1 MRQVAPR
8 ECVFASLVLF
18 ATISWSTADR
28 AFAQTDGPLTP
39 AEAAARFQVAD
50 DFEFELVLAE
60 PEVKQPV
67 FLNFDERGRMWVV
80 QYLQYPDPAGLKLVS
95 KDKWWRA
102 VYDKVPVAPPN
113 HVRGADK
120 ITIHEDTDGDGRF
133 DTQKTFVDGLN
144 IVTACAK
151 GRGGVWILNPPYLL
165 FYPDAD
171 DNDVPDGDPI
181 VHLEGFG
188 LEDTHSVVNSLRW
201 GPDGWLYAAQ
211 GSTVSGHVK
220 RPGEK
225 QIVHS
230 LGQLI
235 WRYHPETRRYEIF
248 SEGGGNAFGVEI
260 DSQGRIFSGHN
271 GGNTRGFHYDQ
282 GAYLQKGFAK
292 HGPLSNPYAFGYFPP
307 MAHHNVP
314 RFTHTFVI
322 YEGGAFPAAHTG
334 RLFGVAP
341 LLSHVV
347 ESEITPEGSTWRTKD
362 IGHPVTTKDAWF
374 RPVDIKDG
382 PDGALYVADWYDRQV
397 THTRNQEG
405 QIDKSNGRIYR
416 LKAKGAEPS
425 KPHDLSRMDTAALI
439 ETLQHPN
446 RWHRQTALRVLADR
460 HDSQAIPVLKQLVFE
475 NTGQTA
481 LEALWALNLVS
492 AGGAKRPAAAN
503 PEPREGEIVQS
514 LGAGRTC
521 WLDEP
526 TVLKLLDHADPY
538 VRFWTARLVGDD
550 RETSAPIAQKLAQQ
564 ALGETN
570 VEVRS
575 QLASTARRLPAEQ
588 SLPILAHLATHDED
602 ATDPR
607 LPLLIWWGL
616 ETACETHPDAVVK
629 LFEDSTIWNRK
640 LVLADILHRLMQRFA
655 ATGHRKDLLV
665 CARLLKLAPGKEAQN
680 RLMAG
685 FEEAFR
691 GRPLANLP
699 DELALALSQTGGVSE
714 LLALRQGQPE
724 AVQKALQLIADD
736 KADIRRRAQFVQI
749 FGEINQP
756 QSVPVLLALV
766 RDARD
771 DALRMG
777 ALAALQQYDSPSIGT
792 DVLQAYERLSEDA
805 RSVALSLLT
814 SRKAWAVELLAA
826 VDAGRI
832 ERAAIPLDLVRRM
845 TIFRDDRLAK
855 LIEKHFGAV
864 EGSTTEEMRQQIDR
878 YAAIIRNGPGDPYQG
893 KKLFTAQCAKCHTLF
908 ALGGRIGPD
917 LTPYRRDDLDT
928 LLLHVVNPSAEI
940 REGFETLLVLT
951 EDGRTATGFLVD
963 RDSQVVVL
971 RGADGQ
977 NVTIPQS
984 RIEET
989 LPQRR
994 SLMPEN
1000 LLKEYTDQQLR
1011 DLFAYLR
1018 SSQPLND

>member
-1 MRQVAPR
+1 
-8 ECVFASLVLF
+8 
-18 ATISWSTADR
+18 
-28 AFAQTDGPLTP
+28 
-39 AEAAARFQVAD
+39 
-50 DFEFELVLAE
+50 
-60 PEVKQPV
+60 
-67 FLNFDERGRMWVV
+67 
-80 QYLQYPDPAGLKLVS
+80 
-95 KDKWWRA
+95 
-102 VYDKVPVAPPN
+102 
-113 HVRGADK
+113 
-120 ITIHEDTDGDGRF
+120 
-133 DTQKTFVDGLN
+133 
-144 IVTACAK
+144 
-151 GRGGVWILNPPYLL
+151 
-165 FYPDAD
+165 
-171 DNDVPDGDPI
+171 
-181 VHLEGFG
+181 
-188 LEDTHSVVNSLRW
+188 
-201 GPDGWLYAAQ
+201 
-211 GSTVSGHVK
+211 
-220 RPGEK
+220 
-225 QIVHS
+225 
-230 LGQLI
+230 
-235 WRYHPETRRYEIF
+235 
-248 SEGGGNAFGVEI
+248 
-260 DSQGRIFSGHN
+260 
-271 GGNTRGFHYDQ
+271 
-282 GAYLQKGFAK
+282 
-292 HGPLSNPYAFGYFPP
+292 
-307 MAHHNVP
+307 
-314 RFTHTFVI
+314 
-322 YEGGAFPAAHTG
+322 
-334 RLFGVAP
+334 
-341 LLSHVV
+341 
-347 ESEITPEGSTWRTKD
+347 
-362 IGHPVTTKDAWF
+362 
-374 RPVDIKDG
+374 
-382 PDGALYVADWYDRQV
+382 
-397 THTRNQEG
+397 
-405 QIDKSNGRIYR
+405 
-416 LKAKGAEPS
+416 
-425 KPHDLSRMDTAALI
+425 
-439 ETLQHPN
+439 
-446 RWHRQTALRVLADR
+446 
-460 HDSQAIPVLKQLVFE
+460 
-475 NTGQTA
+475 
-481 LEALWALNLVS
+481 
-492 AGGAKRPAAAN
+492 
-503 PEPREGEIVQS
+503 
-514 LGAGRTC
+514 
-521 WLDEP
+521 
-526 TVLKLLDHADPY
+526 VLKLLDHADPY

-640 LVLADILHRLMQRFA
+640 LVLADILPRLMQRFA